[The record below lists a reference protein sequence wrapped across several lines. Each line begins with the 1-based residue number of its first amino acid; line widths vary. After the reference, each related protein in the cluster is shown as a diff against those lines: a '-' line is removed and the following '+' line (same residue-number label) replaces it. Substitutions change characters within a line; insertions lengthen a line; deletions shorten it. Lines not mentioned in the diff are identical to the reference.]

1 MTLLQ
6 ASMNPDCFEKVIQKL
21 GGVDEVLR
29 EFIGYLHLFCS
40 ADAMD
45 SKLPRPKGII
55 VTGKPGTGKTALASC
70 VADEG
75 ASENRLRSSFSSAQQ
90 RHAVSLVILEE
101 IDILANLSS
110 RQTSVEARIFSML
123 VSIVDS
129 LNTDPSVGQVFV
141 IGTTNRLHAVDPSLI
156 RSGRLDRIFEL
167 IIKSPAQRLQILN
180 ILTQKLP
187 FASDARA
194 SILDEFSRVTH
205 GFVATDLQ
213 YLCVQVA
220 MMLVAEEKP
229 RAAEGPREAKD
240 GQKEVEEQRP
250 PAIVTTDH
258 FRRALMVVR
267 PSNLNEF
274 QTKTPTIRFSDL
286 FGIDDIIEEV
296 KVPQTSV
303 IRPFHHPLDF
313 IRLGIAPPRGVLV
326 YGPPGV
332 GKTTLCCAVAA
343 EAGINF
349 LLVESSQ
356 LRSKIVGESERNVA
370 RAFAAARAS
379 APCILFIDQIDI
391 LVPRR
396 GTSATSENT
405 GDRIVTG
412 FLTGMSTY

>member
-1 MTLLQ
+1 
-6 ASMNPDCFEKVIQKL
+6 
-21 GGVDEVLR
+21 
-29 EFIGYLHLFCS
+29 
-40 ADAMD
+40 
-45 SKLPRPKGII
+45 
-55 VTGKPGTGKTALASC
+55 
-70 VADEG
+70 
-75 ASENRLRSSFSSAQQ
+75 
-90 RHAVSLVILEE
+90 
-101 IDILANLSS
+101 
-110 RQTSVEARIFSML
+110 ML

-296 KVPQTSV
+296 KTSV